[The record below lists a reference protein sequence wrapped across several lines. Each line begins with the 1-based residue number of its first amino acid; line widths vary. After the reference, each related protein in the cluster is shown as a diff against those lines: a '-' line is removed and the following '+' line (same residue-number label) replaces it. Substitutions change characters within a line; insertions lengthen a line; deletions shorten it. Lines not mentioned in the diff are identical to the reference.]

1 MTAVCLA
8 CLGAGALAF
17 VLMFLS
23 DYGQVLRGDRRAGAL
38 FPLGGALLGLST
50 AVLAADAWRRYPH
63 GPLSLLWAAGALCM
77 LGLLIH
83 TLFFALPAGGSS
95 AATAQKDELRPLV
108 NTGVFALCRH
118 PGVLF
123 LGGFYACLW
132 GALGGWALGA
142 AFLLFTLL
150 DAAYAAWQGEAVFPR
165 SIRGYAAYRAATP
178 RFIPTPASLRRCL
191 RTLKLKKQTGKGMSD
206 HDL

>member
-1 MTAVCLA
+1 MTAPDFVW
-8 CLGAGALAF
+8 LGLGALAF
-17 VLMFLS
+17 GLMVLS
-23 DYGQVLRGDRRAGAL
+23 DYGQVLRGHRGAGML
-38 FPLGGALLGLST
+38 FPLGGALLIAAT
-50 AVLAADAWRRYPH
+50 AALLVRRWRTAPP
-63 GPLSLLWAAGALCM
+63 GPGSLFWFAGSALM
-77 LGLLIH
+77 LLLLIY

-108 NTGVFALCRH
+108 DTGMFALCRH

-132 GALGGWALGA
+132 GALGGWALGL
-142 AFLLFTLL
+142 AFVLFTLL

-178 RFIPTPASLRRCL
+178 RFIPTPGSLRRCL
-191 RTLKLKKQTGKGMSD
+191 HTLRTPK
-206 HDL
+206 